1 MNDPI
6 FRAPEFPF
14 IETEQPVECSPFYC
28 MCGIYDNTY
37 DNYFYSHK
45 QNPEQQHIA
54 WMHLWK
60 KHHSEIHQACKD
72 LGQASHT
79 DDYVK
84 GFMDGISMEPPNRTL
99 LNITRMENEADR
111 VVREL
116 MGSNHGT

>member
-6 FRAPEFPF
+6 FEGN
-14 IETEQPVECSPFYC
+14 ETGPYEDPR
-28 MCGIYDNTY
+28 DNFHY
-37 DNYFYSHK
+37 HNYP
-45 QNPEQQHIA
+45 NPAHQHIA
-54 WMHLWK
+54 WMHQWK
-60 KHHSEIHQACKD
+60 KQHWEIHQACKD

-99 LNITRMENEADR
+99 LNITRMEEETDR
-111 VVREL
+111 VVSEL